1 MEPSP
6 PATTTWARGVI
17 SLVKSSSGSNGTI
30 RWSANSSRSFF
41 SISGVMDPAPV
52 LMMSSLDALALTPAG
67 ERLDAGLIFFP
78 LRMRL
83 NAARDDGESWWKSPA
98 LTGQAPPRK
107 QRRPGEPYPQGT
119 KLTPGVETQM
129 GVIPGYRRQLEIE
142 GLMGIEDLA
151 GTRPG
156 HGEEVYADRQL
167 VVARTAL
174 PAGLRF
180 TGEID
185 ASHAAAVPASLAVSE
200 ARDGAV

>member
-1 MEPSP
+1 
-6 PATTTWARGVI
+6 
-17 SLVKSSSGSNGTI
+17 
-30 RWSANSSRSFF
+30 
-41 SISGVMDPAPV
+41 
-52 LMMSSLDALALTPAG
+52 
-67 ERLDAGLIFFP
+67 
-78 LRMRL
+78 
-83 NAARDDGESWWKSPA
+83 
-98 LTGQAPPRK
+98 
-107 QRRPGEPYPQGT
+107 
-119 KLTPGVETQM
+119 M

-185 ASHAAAVPASLAVSE
+185 ASNAAAVPASLAVSE
-200 ARDGAV
+200 ARDGAVHLDLSSLMFIDISGIRAFISAGENAAGSLLPLADRVRSASFHQGERALRQLRGRLAGYAVSSARMPTRASITPSMPPMSDSSTPSVMN

>member
-1 MEPSP
+1 
-6 PATTTWARGVI
+6 
-17 SLVKSSSGSNGTI
+17 
-30 RWSANSSRSFF
+30 
-41 SISGVMDPAPV
+41 
-52 LMMSSLDALALTPAG
+52 
-67 ERLDAGLIFFP
+67 
-78 LRMRL
+78 
-83 NAARDDGESWWKSPA
+83 
-98 LTGQAPPRK
+98 
-107 QRRPGEPYPQGT
+107 
-119 KLTPGVETQM
+119 M

-185 ASHAAAVPASLAVSE
+185 ASNAAAVPASLAVSE
-200 ARDGAV
+200 ARDGAVHLDLSSLMFIDISGIRAFISAGENAAAGRRLLLHGLPEQLERVINVVGWDRLPGLSICKCGVEQE